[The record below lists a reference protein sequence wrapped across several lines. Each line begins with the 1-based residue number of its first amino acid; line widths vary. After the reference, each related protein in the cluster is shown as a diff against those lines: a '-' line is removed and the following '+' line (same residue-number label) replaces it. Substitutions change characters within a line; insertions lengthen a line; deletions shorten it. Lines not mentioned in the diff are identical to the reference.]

1 MGNSSSKPSSTSSA
15 RKVTSTKSKSKTSS
29 KNEVAIK
36 SSSKSRL
43 SSSST
48 KLDSN
53 STNKLARPSL
63 ANRSTRSE
71 TDIKDSNLDTQ
82 ETLPT
87 FSHHRSYSQSNDQ
100 SNITANNNNISK
112 ENNLRSNN
120 NIQRLHRRSHSTHEV
135 VSNHHNHNHNNNNN
149 NNNNNNSYNNI
160 PNIKVSESNNN
171 LVNPDMSS
179 NTISHSSNIKEGSN
193 IRSRESLM
201 NRRSSFN
208 TTIDLPPSMIQMAPK
223 SPILKNSKYSASSQS
238 FQHSEDV
245 LTDDEHTGH
254 HHHTHYTHHHSN
266 LSQTRINDP
275 SLLSTS
281 SPLSRPTSQTGSH
294 SVHSANGDHFYHN
307 NSSYTDVSDQQNHA
321 NSRSNSF
328 TSSHRSR
335 KSSFG
340 SNNTTAYSTPLN
352 SPGVKRL
359 LEHNNKNE
367 SETGD
372 YFGSVDVN
380 NYSNNNEY
388 ISTGGTPTLTNECS
402 PLHQSH
408 TMSIE
413 DIASASKDMYPTVPT
428 TDDPNLSNI
437 NDTSMNETVNNSGLY
452 EDSNGN
458 IKKKKNLKP
467 VDIDLTIQKLLDAGY
482 AAKRTKNVC
491 LKNSEIA
498 QICHRARE
506 IFLSQP
512 SLLELSPP
520 VKIVGDVHGQYGDML
535 RLFTKCGF
543 PPSSNYL
550 FLGDYVDRGKQ
561 SLETILLLF
570 CYKIKYPENFFL
582 LRGNHECANVTRV
595 YGFYDECK
603 RRCNIKTWK
612 TFIDT
617 FNTLP
622 LAAIVAG
629 KIFCVHGGLS
639 PVLNSMDEVRHVSR
653 PTDVPDFGLIN
664 DLLWSDPTDSPN
676 EWEDNERGVSY
687 CYNKVAIN
695 KFLNRFGFDLV
706 CRAHM
711 VVEDGYEFFNDR
723 SLVTVFSAP
732 NYCGEFDNW
741 GAVMSVSE
749 GLLCSFELLDP
760 LDSSAL
766 KQVMKK
772 GRQERKLANQQQ
784 NQEY

>member
-1 MGNSSSKPSSTSSA
+1 MRA
-15 RKVTSTKSKSKTSS
+15 
-29 KNEVAIK
+29 
-36 SSSKSRL
+36 
-43 SSSST
+43 
-48 KLDSN
+48 
-53 STNKLARPSL
+53 
-63 ANRSTRSE
+63 
-71 TDIKDSNLDTQ
+71 
-82 ETLPT
+82 TL
-87 FSHHRSYSQSNDQ
+87 
-100 SNITANNNNISK
+100 
-112 ENNLRSNN
+112 LRE
-120 NIQRLHRRSHSTHEV
+120 Q
-135 VSNHHNHNHNNNNN
+135 
-149 NNNNNNSYNNI
+149 
-160 PNIKVSESNNN
+160 
-171 LVNPDMSS
+171 
-179 NTISHSSNIKEGSN
+179 
-193 IRSRESLM
+193 
-201 NRRSSFN
+201 
-208 TTIDLPPSMIQMAPK
+208 
-223 SPILKNSKYSASSQS
+223 
-238 FQHSEDV
+238 
-245 LTDDEHTGH
+245 
-254 HHHTHYTHHHSN
+254 
-266 LSQTRINDP
+266 
-275 SLLSTS
+275 
-281 SPLSRPTSQTGSH
+281 
-294 SVHSANGDHFYHN
+294 
-307 NSSYTDVSDQQNHA
+307 
-321 NSRSNSF
+321 
-328 TSSHRSR
+328 
-335 KSSFG
+335 
-340 SNNTTAYSTPLN
+340 
-352 SPGVKRL
+352 
-359 LEHNNKNE
+359 
-367 SETGD
+367 
-372 YFGSVDVN
+372 
-380 NYSNNNEY
+380 
-388 ISTGGTPTLTNECS
+388 
-402 PLHQSH
+402 
-408 TMSIE
+408 
-413 DIASASKDMYPTVPT
+413 
-428 TDDPNLSNI
+428 
-437 NDTSMNETVNNSGLY
+437 
-452 EDSNGN
+452 
-458 IKKKKNLKP
+458 
-467 VDIDLTIQKLLDAGY
+467 
-482 AAKRTKNVC
+482 KNVC
-491 LKNSEIA
+491 LKNNEIL
-498 QICHRARE
+498 QICIKARE

-520 VKIVGDVHGQYGDML
+520 VKIVGDVHGQYGDLL

-603 RRCNIKTWK
+603 RRCNIKIWK

-639 PVLNSMDEVRHVSR
+639 PVLNSMDEIRHVVR

-695 KFLNRFGFDLV
+695 KFLNKFGFDLV

-760 LDSSAL
+760 LDSAAL

-784 NQEY
+784 QMMETSITNDNESQQ

>member
-1 MGNSSSKPSSTSSA
+1 MGNSSSKPSSSGGGSSGT
-15 RKVTSTKSKSKTSS
+15 TSTQPPL
-29 KNEVAIK
+29 KNITHH
-36 SSSKSRL
+36 
-43 SSSST
+43 SST
-48 KLDSN
+48 GS
-53 STNKLARPSL
+53 STLKNTRPQLEEHLSTHSAELPSL
-63 ANRSTRSE
+63 TRSDSRHTIKSTRSLRSRSSHTSLSALGDDKSYFDRDE
-71 TDIKDSNLDTQ
+71 TAQVNNDNNRLDLEDPIVDRSNFLSLPDGSSRSIHSSLGGKHSPRTLHQ
-82 ETLPT
+82 RHHSMGNIPTLP
-87 FSHHRSYSQSNDQ
+87 NE
-100 SNITANNNNISK
+100 K
-112 ENNLRSNN
+112 
-120 NIQRLHRRSHSTHEV
+120 
-135 VSNHHNHNHNNNNN
+135 
-149 NNNNNNSYNNI
+149 
-160 PNIKVSESNNN
+160 
-171 LVNPDMSS
+171 
-179 NTISHSSNIKEGSN
+179 
-193 IRSRESLM
+193 SLGQM
-201 NRRSSFN
+201 RRSSFN
-208 TTIDLPPSMIQMAPK
+208 TNSDVPPSMVKMEPK
-223 SPILKNSKYSASSQS
+223 TPILQNNLYSSPSNSNSIPYYENA
-238 FQHSEDV
+238 
-245 LTDDEHTGH
+245 LTDDDGDSDDH
-254 HHHTHYTHHHSN
+254 H
-266 LSQTRINDP
+266 
-275 SLLSTS
+275 
-281 SPLSRPTSQTGSH
+281 
-294 SVHSANGDHFYHN
+294 YHN
-307 NSSYTDVSDQQNHA
+307 NSNKTSRDNITAVDDERIGSSTPTLSSKSRSKNSRRSSRNSSRSGSFSSSKGSRKKSFENLNDTHLGTPPLM
-321 NSRSNSF
+321 SRSNSHS
-328 TSSHRSR
+328 SSHSR

-340 SNNTTAYSTPLN
+340 STSNTAFNTPMHSPSILNTSSTSIDKNN
-352 SPGVKRL
+352 
-359 LEHNNKNE
+359 
-367 SETGD
+367 D
-372 YFGSVDVN
+372 YFNVDKSN
-380 NYSNNNEY
+380 ATNMLLDNGNENNNSY
-388 ISTGGTPTLTNECS
+388 NSSSDDKIISTELNH
-402 PLHQSH
+402 L
-408 TMSIE
+408 SIE
-413 DIASASKDMYPTVPT
+413 DNTNYQLNSLETQNSNI
-428 TDDPNLSNI
+428 DDPN
-437 NDTSMNETVNNSGLY
+437 VP
-452 EDSNGN
+452 
-458 IKKKKNLKP
+458 KKKKPLKP
-467 VDIDLTIQKLLDAGY
+467 IDIDLTIQKLLDAGY
-482 AAKRTKNVC
+482 ASKRTKNVC

-498 QICHRARE
+498 QICHAVRD

-512 SLLELSPP
+512 SLLELSSP
-520 VKIVGDVHGQYGDML
+520 VKIVGDVHGQYADLL

-612 TFIDT
+612 VFIDT

-639 PVLNSMDEVRHVSR
+639 PVLNSMDEIRHVSR

-760 LDSSAL
+760 LDSAAL

-772 GRQERKLANQQQ
+772 GRQERKLANKPA
-784 NQEY
+784 